1 MAAGYRRRCRL
12 HLVERDVLRSQHG
25 ATLGCERS
33 PENAGPTGAFRSVRH
48 AKMEYHVSMMAS
60 DDDPKSRPI
69 PSEDDEKFAPGAARS
84 GDEADTSG
92 AKRPWLSIG
101 RRLIDG
107 IPGLKV
113 KRR

>member
-1 MAAGYRRRCRL
+1 
-12 HLVERDVLRSQHG
+12 
-25 ATLGCERS
+25 
-33 PENAGPTGAFRSVRH
+33 
-48 AKMEYHVSMMAS
+48 MEYYVPMEAS
-60 DDDPKSRPI
+60 DDEPTGRPI

-84 GDEADTSG
+84 GDGSDTSA

-107 IPGLKV
+107 IPGLKA